1 MQHIEFIFLFLA
13 IVLISVVGMALAND
27 LQKWFDTKCK
37 KQNSSEENYDA
48 VKT

>member
-1 MQHIEFIFLFLA
+1 MLSLFFLFLA

-27 LQKWFDTKCK
+27 LQKWLDTKCK

>member
-1 MQHIEFIFLFLA
+1 MITFSA

-27 LQKWFDTKCK
+27 LQNWLDRKFK
-37 KQNSSEENYDA
+37 KRNSDQDDYTA